1 MSRVRLHCTVPTGSH
16 LQEVLEEGILA
27 HTILYYLILTE
38 QKHCSPQN
46 AMLHHG
52 TKTGYHIV
60 YRVKDMK

>member
-1 MSRVRLHCTVPTGSH
+1 VA
-16 LQEVLEEGILA
+16 Q
-27 HTILYYLILTE
+27 TILCYLILTE

-60 YRVKDMK
+60 IQSQGHEVAYSA